1 MNNEL
6 INDILELSANA
17 LEGGLF
23 YESDEE
29 EFITCNMAPYD
40 YLTPDEKKILYIGLH
55 NIYVSHVID
64 VLGS

>member
-6 INDILELSANA
+6 INDILEFSTNA

-29 EFITCNMAPYD
+29 EFITRNMAYCD
-40 YLTPDEKKILYIGLH
+40 HLTPDEKKILYIGLH

>member
-1 MNNEL
+1 MNNER
-6 INDILELSANA
+6 ILELSANA
-17 LEGGLF
+17 IEGI
-23 YESDEE
+23 YYDSEE
-29 EFITCNMAPYD
+29 DFITRSMAPYD

>member
-1 MNNEL
+1 MNNER
-6 INDILELSANA
+6 ILELSANA
-17 LEGGLF
+17 LEGM
-23 YESDEE
+23 YYDSEE
-29 EFITCNMAPYD
+29 EFITRNMAPYD

>member
-6 INDILELSANA
+6 INDILEFSTNA
-17 LEGGLF
+17 IEGI
-23 YESDEE
+23 YYDSEE
-29 EFITCNMAPYD
+29 DFITRSMAPYD
-40 YLTPDEKKILYIGLH
+40 HLTPDEKKILYIGLH

>member
-23 YESDEE
+23 YDSEE
-29 EFITCNMAPYD
+29 DFITRSMAPYD

>member
-6 INDILELSANA
+6 INDILELSAFA
-17 LEGGLF
+17 IEGI
-23 YESDEE
+23 YYDSEE
-29 EFITCNMAPYD
+29 DFITRSMAPYD
-40 YLTPDEKKILYIGLH
+40 HLTPDEKKILYIGLH